1 MNDFTNEPLRS
12 LTYIL
17 GVEFEENGEQIA
29 TRAFEKYLDGT
40 KPFEDQLPQL
50 EKVQIVNT
58 CSRVHMKF
66 PELSLFRCSRISRC
80 SSVLMI

>member
-1 MNDFTNEPLRS
+1 MLGMLTHRGRGMNDFTKEPLKS

-17 GVEFEENGEQIA
+17 GVEFEKNGEQIA
-29 TRAFEKYLDGT
+29 KRAFEKYLDGT

-58 CSRVHMKF
+58 CSRFHGEF
-66 PELSLFRCSRISRC
+66 AEF
-80 SSVLMI
+80 VL